1 MAQYDV
7 DLREYWQIIRK
18 RKTYILLMVLI
29 VAICSYGFARFKEPV
44 PLYEAVAAIK
54 IDRSANIGSIL
65 TGAYWHQAENMVTH
79 AYILKSFPV
88 LATTAQITGKIP
100 RDVSLDDI
108 RSSKEYL
115 AVVQQLKGI
124 LEAEHQEGTNIIDI
138 QVVSKD
144 PLEAAALAN
153 AFVRAY
159 RDYNIKEKNKKTYE
173 TKAFIENQ
181 LRLTSD
187 KLKEAER
194 ELQSF
199 KEGYALISMDTQT
212 QNVLDKLYNIETEY
226 EKVKTEKSEV
236 ASQLRL
242 LADPQKGVIQRSK
255 EVFFSTGQD
264 SPLYPYKEKL
274 SELFLK
280 RQTLLINFT
289 AKHPK
294 VREIDDQISAIVYE
308 AQKELKSL
316 FNALQNREKDYSERL
331 VQLREEN
338 KRLPEKALQL
348 VRLQREVD
356 LQASLYSQ
364 LKEKYQETLIQESS
378 KVEEVSIVRSAVPP
392 DKPSN
397 IPSKWIV
404 VGTGLIMGLILGI
417 VFAFLAEIFDTSM
430 GRIEDVEE
438 LLQVPVLGVIP
449 FLEGET
455 SEKSSSKHREPERTR
470 TRDLVTH
477 YKPGSMGSEAFRA
490 LRTNLQ
496 FLRLETKG
504 KAFLITSA
512 FVQEGKTVNA
522 INLALIMAQA
532 GNKVLLV
539 DADLRKP
546 LVHKYYGLP
555 IGPGLTDYVLGNYH
569 WNEVTN
575 TISDIMLGDIGI
587 DDFLI
592 TPGMDTLHILTAG
605 TKPPNPSEILTSSR
619 FREFL
624 KEASKE
630 YNFIFVDAPPV
641 MPVADASDIATL
653 TDGVILVYMTGKI
666 GRGVLKRVKSNL
678 ENVDARL
685 TGVILNKIRSDAG
698 PEYYQYHSYYYYG
711 NEPQVKKGKKVKRV
725 KKVKKNRSSARKTHK
740 SNPKRK
746 ILGPV
751 ALIIFLS
758 IGLLGFFW
766 QHLGFAAPDWL
777 ISHKTFF
784 V

>member
-29 VAICSYGFARFKEPV
+29 VAICSYGFAKFKEPV

-54 IDRSANIGSIL
+54 IDRSANIGSIM

-88 LATTAQITGKIP
+88 LAKAAQITGKIP
-100 RDVSLDDI
+100 QDVSLDDI
-108 RSSKEYL
+108 RSNKEYL
-115 AVVQQLKGI
+115 AAVQQLKGI
-124 LEAEHQEGTNIIDI
+124 LEAEPQEGTNIIDI

-144 PLEAAALAN
+144 PLEAASLAN

-159 RDYNIKEKNKKTYE
+159 RDYNIKEKNRKTYE
-173 TKAFIENQ
+173 TKTFIENQ

-199 KEGYALISMDTQT
+199 KEGYALISMDAQT
-212 QNVLDKLYNIETEY
+212 QNVLDKLYNIENEY

-236 ASQLRL
+236 ASQLHL
-242 LADPQKGVIQRSK
+242 LEDRQKGIIQRAK
-255 EVFFSTGQD
+255 EVFFSTGED
-264 SPLYPYKEKL
+264 SPLYNYKTKL

-280 RQTLLINFT
+280 RQTLMINFT
-289 AKHPK
+289 AKHPQ
-294 VREIDDQISAIVYE
+294 VREIDDQISAIIYE

-316 FNALQNREKDYSERL
+316 FNALQNREKDYSEKL

-378 KVEEVSIVRSAVPP
+378 KVEEVSIVRPAVPP

-404 VGTGLIMGLILGI
+404 VGTGLIMGLIIGI

-555 IGPGLTDYVLGNYH
+555 IGPGLTDYVLGNYR

-587 DDFLI
+587 DDLLI

-605 TKPPNPSEILTSSR
+605 TKPPNPSEILTSNR
-619 FREFL
+619 FSEFL
-624 KEASKE
+624 KEARKN
-630 YNFIFVDAPPV
+630 YNFIFIDAPPV

-653 TDGVILVYMTGKI
+653 TDGVILVYMAGKI

-678 ENVDARL
+678 ENVDAKL

-711 NEPQVKKGKKVKRV
+711 DEPQVKKGKKVKKAKISA
-725 KKVKKNRSSARKTHK
+725 KKSNK

-751 ALIIFLS
+751 ALILCVS

-766 QHLGFAAPDWL
+766 QDLGFAAPDWL
-777 ISHKTFF
+777 ISHKKFF

>member
-29 VAICSYGFARFKEPV
+29 VAICSFGFAKFKEPV

-54 IDRSANIGSIL
+54 IERSANIGSIM
-65 TGAYWHQAENMVTH
+65 TGAYWRQAENMVTH

-88 LATTAQITGKIP
+88 LAKAAQITGKIP
-100 RDVSLDDI
+100 QDVSLDDI
-108 RSSKEYL
+108 RSKKEYL
-115 AVVQQLKGI
+115 AVIQQLKGI
-124 LEAEHQEGTNIIDI
+124 LEAEPQEGTNIIDI

-144 PLEAAALAN
+144 PLEAASLAN

-159 RDYNIKEKNKKTYE
+159 RDYNIKEKNKKTFE
-173 TKAFIENQ
+173 TKTFIEDQ

-199 KEGYALISMDTQT
+199 KEGYALISMDAQT
-212 QNVLDKLYNIETEY
+212 QNVLDKLYNIENEY

-242 LADPQKGVIQRSK
+242 LEDPQKGLIQRAK
-255 EVFFSTGQD
+255 EVFFSTGKD
-264 SPLYPYKEKL
+264 SPLFTYKEKL
-274 SELFLK
+274 SELFIE
-280 RQTLLINFT
+280 RQTLLHNFT

-294 VREIDDQISAIVYE
+294 VREIDDQISAIIYE

-338 KRLPEKALQL
+338 KRLPQKALQL

-378 KVEEVSIVRSAVPP
+378 KVEEVSIVRPAVPP

-397 IPSKWIV
+397 IPSKLIV

-455 SEKSSSKHREPERTR
+455 SEKGSSKHREPERTR

-587 DDFLI
+587 DDLLI

-605 TKPPNPSEILTSSR
+605 TKPPNPSEILTSNR

-624 KEASKE
+624 KEARKD

-678 ENVDARL
+678 ENVDAKL

-711 NEPQVKKGKKVKRV
+711 DEPQVKKGKRVKRV
-725 KKVKKNRSSARKTHK
+725 KRTKISSKKSNK

-751 ALIIFLS
+751 ALIICVS

-766 QHLGFAAPDWL
+766 QDLGFAVPDWL
-777 ISHKTFF
+777 ISYKTFF
-784 V
+784 L

>member
-18 RKTYILLMVLI
+18 RKTYIFLLVLI
-29 VAICSYGFARFKEPV
+29 VAICSYGFAKFKEPV

-54 IDRSANIGSIL
+54 IDRSANLGSIL
-65 TGAYWHQAENMVTH
+65 TGAYWNQAENMDTH
-79 AYILKSFPV
+79 AYILQSFPV
-88 LATTAQITGKIP
+88 LAKTAQMTGKIP
-100 RDVSLDDI
+100 GDVSLDDI
-108 RSSKEYL
+108 RSNKEYL
-115 AVVQQLKGI
+115 AVIQQLKGI
-124 LEAEHQEGTNIIDI
+124 IEAEHQEGTNIIDI
-138 QVVSKD
+138 KAVSRD
-144 PLEAAALAN
+144 PLEAASLAN
-153 AFVRAY
+153 GFARGY

-173 TKAFIENQ
+173 TKTFIENQ
-181 LRLTSD
+181 LQLTSD
-187 KLKEAER
+187 KLKEAEK

-199 KEGYALISMDTQT
+199 KEGYALISMDAQT
-212 QNVLDKLYNIETEY
+212 QNVLDKLYSVEKEY
-226 EKVKTEKSEV
+226 EKVKNERSEV
-236 ASQLRL
+236 ESQLRL
-242 LADPQKGVIQRSK
+242 LEDPKKGLIQRSK
-255 EVFFSTGQD
+255 EVFFSTGQN
-264 SPLYPYKEKL
+264 SPVFAYKEKL
-274 SELFLK
+274 SELFIK

-289 AKHPK
+289 VKHPK
-294 VREIDDQISAIVYE
+294 VREIDDQIRAIIYE
-308 AQKELKSL
+308 AEKQLKSL
-316 FNALQNREKDYSERL
+316 FNTLHEKEKDFSDRL
-331 VQLREEN
+331 AELREAN

-378 KVEEVSIVRSAVPP
+378 KVEEVSIVKPAVPP
-392 DKPSN
+392 NKPSN
-397 IPSKWIV
+397 IPSKLII
-404 VGTGLIMGLILGI
+404 VGTGLVMGLIIGI

-449 FLEGET
+449 FLESET
-455 SEKSSSKHREPERTR
+455 NEKSRSKHREPERTR

-504 KAFLITSA
+504 KTFLITSA

-587 DDFLI
+587 DDLLI
-592 TPGMDTLHILTAG
+592 TPGMDTLHILTTG
-605 TKPPNPSEILTSSR
+605 TKPPNPSEILNSNR
-619 FREFL
+619 FRKFL
-624 KEASKE
+624 KEACKD
-630 YNFIFVDAPPV
+630 YDFIFIDAPPV

-653 TDGVILVYMTGKI
+653 ADGVILVYMAGKI

-685 TGVILNKIRSDAG
+685 TGVILNKVKSEAG

-711 NEPQVKKGKKVKRV
+711 NEPQVKKGKKVKKA
-725 KKVKKNRSSARKTHK
+725 KKSKIFAKKLRQAK
-740 SNPKRK
+740 PKRK
-746 ILGPV
+746 AAGPV
-751 ALIIFLS
+751 AR
-758 IGLLGFFW
+758 
-766 QHLGFAAPDWL
+766 
-777 ISHKTFF
+777 
-784 V
+784 